1 MFGRSHFAALASLV
15 LAAGSRAPSALI
27 ADRVRTQSI
36 TSGQVVTRAGM
47 ARAFS
52 APYGRRSY
60 AWIAPSYPR
69 KDRMRTAAQHKRA
82 SKKARNVAKHRRH
95 A

>member
-1 MFGRSHFAALASLV
+1 MFGRSHFAALASLIF
-15 LAAGSRAPSALI
+15 AAGSRAPS
-27 ADRVRTQSI
+27 I
-36 TSGQVVTRAGM
+36 TSDQVVTRAGL

-52 APYGRRSY
+52 APYGRRI